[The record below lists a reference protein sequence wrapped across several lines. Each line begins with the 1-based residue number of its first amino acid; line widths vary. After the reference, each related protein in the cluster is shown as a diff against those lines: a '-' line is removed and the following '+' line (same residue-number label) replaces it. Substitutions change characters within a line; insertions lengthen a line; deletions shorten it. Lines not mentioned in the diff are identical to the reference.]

1 MSQRGRLEGSEVMNL
16 TRWIA
21 VGKLDRLMRPAKPE
35 ADLRIS
41 NLTRQV
47 ELASRV
53 EVAGH
58 GAKRRKGLLGRDRL
72 PAGEGLWIV
81 PCEAVH
87 TFGMRFAIDLVYLDR
102 RMRVKKV
109 KSNVPPWRLSACL
122 SAHSVI
128 ELASG
133 TICSTRTKAG
143 DMLEVS
149 AASPLTDTR
158 SGIDEASPAVRNPDK
173 TGGTEMSMRDKLRA
187 VAEVLVVAI
196 CTLAFSLT
204 CVGIFGSLLGHNA
217 PGTRDFVEYW
227 AAGRQL
233 VHHANPYDGD
243 ALLRSERSV
252 GFPSD
257 LPPQIMANPP
267 WALPL
272 VLPLGMLSPMAAELL
287 WLVILLTSLIAS
299 VWMVWVMHGRPE
311 TPVNF
316 LGYTFGP
323 ALFCLLLGQV
333 SVLLLLGVVLFL
345 YLHRSRPFLAGI
357 CLWLCMLKPHLF
369 LPFGTVLLVWA
380 ITTKTYRV
388 LAGTVAVLAVSTAV
402 VFIMDPHIWAHYSQM
417 MASVRVDRLPI
428 PCFSILLRQHVWPH
442 TLWLQCLPAIVG
454 CVWSLFYYRKQRDNW
469 EWLTHGSPLLL
480 LSVLVAP
487 YTWFIDQ
494 AVVIPAL
501 LHGAYVTR
509 SRCLVALLAL
519 ASAVI
524 DIQWFLGASALHSA
538 LFLWTTPTWL
548 AWYLIARRSA
558 SRSPDQLS
566 EPSNDPEKSR
576 RRASPG
582 SPSTLI
588 EMG

>member
-133 TICSTRTKAG
+133 TICSTQTKAG

-158 SGIDEASPAVRNPDK
+158 SGVDEPSPAVRNPDK
-173 TGGTEMSMRDKLRA
+173 TEGTEMSMRDKLRA

-272 VLPLGMLSPMAAELL
+272 VLPLGLLSPMAAELL
-287 WLVILLTSLIAS
+287 WL
-299 VWMVWVMHGRPE
+299 
-311 TPVNF
+311 
-316 LGYTFGP
+316 
-323 ALFCLLLGQV
+323 
-333 SVLLLLGVVLFL
+333 LLLLAG
-345 YLHRSRPFLAGI
+345 SRR
-357 CLWLCMLKPHLF
+357 
-369 LPFGTVLLVWA
+369 FGADGLDHARPPRDSGKFSRIHVWA
-380 ITTKTYRV
+380 GS
-388 LAGTVAVLAVSTAV
+388 L
-402 VFIMDPHIWAHYSQM
+402 
-417 MASVRVDRLPI
+417 
-428 PCFSILLRQHVWPH
+428 
-442 TLWLQCLPAIVG
+442 LPAPGASI
-454 CVWSLFYYRKQRDNW
+454 
-469 EWLTHGSPLLL
+469 GSSAARSSS
-480 LSVLVAP
+480 LSVPASIAP
-487 YTWFIDQ
+487 FPGRD
-494 AVVIPAL
+494 L
-501 LHGAYVTR
+501 
-509 SRCLVALLAL
+509 SVALYVETAPV
-519 ASAVI
+519 SAFRHCSIGVGHHNEN
-524 DIQWFLGASALHSA
+524 L
-538 LFLWTTPTWL
+538 
-548 AWYLIARRSA
+548 
-558 SRSPDQLS
+558 
-566 EPSNDPEKSR
+566 
-576 RRASPG
+576 
-582 SPSTLI
+582 
-588 EMG
+588 